1 MDEENLN
8 LLEDYVFMKYVD
20 EEGNR
25 KILERL
31 NPLND
36 YLFMKYMGEIGDEEQ
51 LMAFLN
57 AVLHRTGKDKIVSI
71 TILEDRT
78 KSAKIV
84 DDKSSVLDLRAM
96 MTDGTKV
103 NIEVQLRDVGNMG
116 KRSLYYWGNEY
127 TEVLKSGE
135 DYDKLSSVININ
147 ILGAEFLNTLGTETI
162 PKDAFHTSY
171 HLWEDVYKN
180 CLLSDVIE
188 IHFIDMVKF
197 RRLEN
202 KDIATNVLHRWLTF
216 FDTHTNSETIKKIID
231 MDTAIKKAYEK
242 IAFVSK
248 DKDLWHAYRM
258 REMAL
263 SDYTSGMNAA
273 EKRGEERGLIIGRE
287 EGIAIGEEKGREKG
301 IAIGEEKSSIIST
314 KNLRQAGFSAEEIAK
329 FIGKTAAE
337 INKILEEQGLM

>member
-8 LLEDYVFMKYVD
+8 SLEDYVFMKYMD
-20 EEGNR
+20 EEGNQ

-51 LMAFLN
+51 LIAFLN

-71 TILEDRT
+71 KILEDRS
-78 KSAKIV
+78 KSAKIIG
-84 DDKSSVLDLRAM
+84 DKSSVLDLRAM

-103 NIEVQLRDVGNMG
+103 NIEVQLRDVGNMN

-127 TEVLKSGE
+127 TEGLSSGE
-135 DYDKLSSVININ
+135 DYNKLSSVININ
-147 ILGAEFLNTLGTETI
+147 ILGAEFLNTLGTETV
-162 PKDAFHTSY
+162 PKDAFHTTY
-171 HLWEDVYKN
+171 HLWEDTYKN
-180 CLLSDVIE
+180 CLLSDVLE

-202 KDIATNVLHRWLTF
+202 KDIVTNVLHRWLTF
-216 FDTHTNSETIKKIID
+216 FDTHTNSETIKKIIE

-248 DKDLWHAYRM
+248 DRDLWHAYRM

-263 SDYTSGMNAA
+263 SDYTSGINAA
-273 EKRGEERGLIIGRE
+273 EQRGEERG
-287 EGIAIGEEKGREKG
+287 IAIGEQRGEQKST
-301 IAIGEEKSSIIST
+301 AIFLMNMKLNGASVEEMAKYTSLT
-314 KNLRQAGFSAEEIAK
+314 QEEVV
-329 FIGKTAAE
+329 
-337 INKILEEQGLM
+337 KILEEQRLM